1 MFKSL
6 MFPNCLKLTVARPLQ
21 KRQERVKSNLIQS
34 FWKDKKFVQISTFVG
49 NVFLKYQWR
58 FWKGYRTQHSNL
70 KTLKN
75 GNNVLGKEN
84 IFDALLTDISKVFDC
99 LDHKLLTAKSNA
111 KSFNLPVFRLLHDYL
126 SNRRKR
132 IKNENLYSTW
142 TEIVFGVTIL
152 RPLLFN
158 IFLAYLFFIISNIG
172 IASYADDNMPCIAAD
187 SINGLIT
194 GKASTASF
202 QWFNNNLLKTILAS
216 IIY

>member
-1 MFKSL
+1 MFKSS

-99 LDHKLLTAKSNA
+99 LDHKLLTAKLNA
-111 KSFNLPVFRLLHDYL
+111 YILNLPTLRLIHGNL
-126 SNRRKR
+126 SKRK
-132 IKNENLYSTW
+132 
-142 TEIVFGVTIL
+142 
-152 RPLLFN
+152 
-158 IFLAYLFFIISNIG
+158 
-172 IASYADDNMPCIAAD
+172 
-187 SINGLIT
+187 
-194 GKASTASF
+194 
-202 QWFNNNLLKTILAS
+202 
-216 IIY
+216 

>member
-99 LDHKLLTAKSNA
+99 LDHKLLTAKLNA
-111 KSFNLPVFRLLHDYL
+111 YILNLPTLRLIHGNL
-126 SNRRKR
+126 SKRK
-132 IKNENLYSTW
+132 
-142 TEIVFGVTIL
+142 
-152 RPLLFN
+152 
-158 IFLAYLFFIISNIG
+158 
-172 IASYADDNMPCIAAD
+172 
-187 SINGLIT
+187 
-194 GKASTASF
+194 
-202 QWFNNNLLKTILAS
+202 
-216 IIY
+216 